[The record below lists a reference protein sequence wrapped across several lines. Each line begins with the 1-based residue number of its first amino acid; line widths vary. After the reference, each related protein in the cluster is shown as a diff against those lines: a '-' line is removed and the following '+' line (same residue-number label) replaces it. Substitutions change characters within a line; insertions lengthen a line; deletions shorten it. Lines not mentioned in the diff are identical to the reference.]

1 MSATKSW
8 GCSRWMRT
16 ALPLSTSSHRPT
28 HSTAAPKS
36 VALAD
41 SAALPTVGLTAWQ
54 ALFEVAALKAGQTIL
69 INGAGGAVGG
79 YAVQLAKKAD
89 AVVTATASAR
99 SANRLR
105 QYAADRVVDYID
117 YTAVPLVDG
126 APFDVVLNLV
136 STSADETAALVGLV
150 ADGGFY
156 VGTMTSGQDD
166 PERRVHA
173 QRVFVRSD
181 AAQLAELVS
190 RVDAGQLSIDVAD
203 RRPLADV
210 AAVHDDSDANRL
222 PGKTILVPSGDER
235 SDQRGRIGF
244 ERNSIGSPHLVSSAN
259 LPSGLADASV
269 WIIAEIPAVTPSRG
283 CVDHVAP
290 VGAGEVAEAK
300 AVQIEHRAG
309 LDVHPEGAIA
319 LDGDARGGVHSDRV
333 GRLLHGGRCLARLI
347 RASAQ
352 AFGAAKS
359 EVLPGDGVRDPVVVQ
374 QAGDVEEPCPGSS
387 RRVSQGR
394 RRTSR
399 CGNCGRC
406 QWAAARR
413 RRLRPRGRAESPVG

>member
-1 MSATKSW
+1 MKAVLYHRYGDSGVLQYEDIERPTPGPGQVVVKVAATSFNPVDAGIRGGYLSEVYAITFPHVPGVDVAGTVSDIGDGVRGW
-8 GCSRWMRT
+8 DVGDDVVGM
-16 ALPLSTSSHRPT
+16 LPLDANGAAAEYVVAPADAL
-28 HSTAAPKS
+28 TAAPKS

-54 ALFEVAALKAGQTIL
+54 ALFEVAALKAGHTIL

-105 QYAADRVVDYID
+105 QYAADRVIEYID
-117 YTAVPLVDG
+117 YTAVPLVEG

-166 PERRVHA
+166 PSRRVHA

-181 AAQLAELVS
+181 AVQLADLVS

-210 AAVHDDSDANRL
+210 AAVHDGSDANQL
-222 PGKTILVPSGDER
+222 PGKTIL
-235 SDQRGRIGF
+235 
-244 ERNSIGSPHLVSSAN
+244 
-259 LPSGLADASV
+259 LPPGLSRTD
-269 WIIAEIPAVTPSRG
+269 PA
-283 CVDHVAP
+283 
-290 VGAGEVAEAK
+290 
-300 AVQIEHRAG
+300 
-309 LDVHPEGAIA
+309 
-319 LDGDARGGVHSDRV
+319 ARG
-333 GRLLHGGRCLARLI
+333 
-347 RASAQ
+347 
-352 AFGAAKS
+352 
-359 EVLPGDGVRDPVVVQ
+359 
-374 QAGDVEEPCPGSS
+374 
-387 RRVSQGR
+387 
-394 RRTSR
+394 
-399 CGNCGRC
+399 
-406 QWAAARR
+406 
-413 RRLRPRGRAESPVG
+413 